1 MASRSRKTNC
11 PNKKMKASTNQRTN
25 FTTADRSTTRPDT
38 VFSPT
43 KMPFFLHYS
52 QYCHWNIFSTY
63 LATNY
68 PHSFGKLWGQ
78 NSHFTCPLPQ
88 EVWNFEAS
96 FFLSLFLLWLLT
108 WTNLRKYIN
117 NSNYKSWILIAFP
130 WNCHWIYFDLGIL
143 PFQRM

>member
-1 MASRSRKTNC
+1 MVASRSRKTNC

-43 KMPFFLHYS
+43 KMPFFSPLFTILPLKHFFYLS
-52 QYCHWNIFSTY
+52 CHQLRPFITGN
-63 LATNY
+63 
-68 PHSFGKLWGQ
+68 FGDKTVISHVLFRRRSETSKL
-78 NSHFTCPLPQ
+78 L
-88 EVWNFEAS
+88 
-96 FFLSLFLLWLLT
+96 FLSLFLLWLLT

-130 WNCHWIYFDLGIL
+130 
-143 PFQRM
+143 